1 MQKSSRLT
9 STSSKH
15 DALAGLIEIPASRR
29 HPENLRGM
37 DVPEHCFPG
46 NQSGSASTFVK
57 TCEARPGQGFR
68 RPLSPHEPQPTR
80 AACAR
85 RGAHGSLR
93 ATQEPVP
100 AAKGS
105 CGRAAQT
112 AKAGARHCCCSAWR
126 RAAEVGAEQTRLRGR
141 NACTHSHLE
150 TRTVHITHPSTLESL
165 ALKKLE
171 RNCFRV

>member
-1 MQKSSRLT
+1 MPLERMYIFPKALQKWW
-9 STSSKH
+9 
-15 DALAGLIEIPASRR
+15 
-29 HPENLRGM
+29 
-37 DVPEHCFPG
+37 
-46 NQSGSASTFVK
+46 
-57 TCEARPGQGFR
+57 FR
-68 RPLSPHEPQPTR
+68 RRFRTVQDTYQLGGCAKFPRLPLRRGGSGGNSERYVQIPQRRLDKLGRSEPQPTR